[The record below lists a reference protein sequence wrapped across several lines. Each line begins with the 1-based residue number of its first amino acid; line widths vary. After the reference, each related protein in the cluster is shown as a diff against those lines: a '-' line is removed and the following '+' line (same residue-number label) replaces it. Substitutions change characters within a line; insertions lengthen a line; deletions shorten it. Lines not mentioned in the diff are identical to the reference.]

1 MSSLKKFIFT
11 ALLASVISFQAKS
24 QVDAVFNTATF
35 YAPET
40 GTYVETYLW
49 VIGSTANYIMKDSAF
64 SAQLEVTYI
73 FRQQDSVVAYNK
85 FKINSPIIKDTLNQL
100 TDFLDVQRLQIPSGG
115 YKLEVILRDLNSTL
129 DPLEAVLDLAVDFPK
144 DSIRFSDIQLLS
156 DISKSEKPKIF
167 TKSGLDLIPYPSTLY
182 AENQTK
188 IKFYTE
194 LYNADKLLGANEP
207 FLLNYYIQNIYTNT
221 IVGSYRSLKRMTA
234 QPVNVLVGEFNIERL
249 ATGNY
254 FLVVEA
260 RNKLNEQI
268 QVQKVFF
275 QRINNIE
282 TLTVEDINSVD
293 ISSTFMA
300 LEMANDSLVEYVKC
314 IRPIA
319 AYTEMMLAD
328 RLLAN
333 NDYET
338 LKKFFYNFWLTKNG
352 ADPEAEWRKYFEQ
365 VKEVERL
372 YATGLKRGYDSDR
385 GRVYLR
391 YGKPNALMSRPNEP
405 SNYPYE
411 IWQYYKIDN
420 YRSNGVFVFYN
431 PNIGTE
437 DYELLHSNVRG
448 EINDYRW
455 KYKLAKRSSNAPN
468 LDDETD
474 PTHQHWGNQ
483 VDDFFNNP
491 R

>member
-1 MSSLKKFIFT
+1 MVSVKKFILT
-11 ALLASVISFQAKS
+11 TLVASVMFIHGKA

-35 YAPET
+35 CAPET

-49 VIGSTANYIMKDSAF
+49 IIGSTANYVQKDSTY

-73 FRQQDSVVAYNK
+73 FRQQDSVIAYNK
-85 FKINSPIIKDTLNQL
+85 FKISSPVIKDTVNQL
-100 TDFLDVQRLQIPSGG
+100 TDFLDLQRLQIPSGI
-115 YKLEVILRDLNSTL
+115 YKLEVILRDLNSTQ
-129 DPLEAVLDLAVDFPK
+129 DPLEAVIDLAVDYPQ

-156 DISKSEKPKIF
+156 EITKSEKPKMY
-167 TKSGLDLIPYPSTLY
+167 TKSGLDLIPYPSILY
-182 AENQTK
+182 PENQTK

-194 LYNADKLLGANEP
+194 LYNADKKLGANEP
-207 FLLNYYIQNIYTNT
+207 FLLNYYIENIYTNA
-221 IVGSYRSLKRMTA
+221 IVGSYRSLKRMAA
-234 QPVNVLVGEFNIERL
+234 QPVNVLVGEFNIEKL

-268 QVQKVFF
+268 HQQKVFF

-282 TLTVEDINSVD
+282 TFTVEDIASVD
-293 ISSTFMA
+293 LANTFMA
-300 LEMANDSLVEYVKC
+300 MNLSNDTLVEFVKSL
-314 IRPIA
+314 RPIA
-319 AYTEMMLAD
+319 AYTEMTLAD
-328 RLLAN
+328 RLLAD
-333 NDYET
+333 NDFET

-352 ADPEAEWRKYFEQ
+352 ADPEAEWRKYFEK
-365 VKEVERL
+365 VKEVEQL

-391 YGKPNALMSRPNEP
+391 YGKPNALMARPNEP

-455 KYKLAKRSSNAPN
+455 KYKLSKRTGISPN
-468 LDDETD
+468 LDDDTAPVHE
-474 PTHQHWGNQ
+474 HWGNQ
-483 VDDFFNNP
+483 IDDFFNNP